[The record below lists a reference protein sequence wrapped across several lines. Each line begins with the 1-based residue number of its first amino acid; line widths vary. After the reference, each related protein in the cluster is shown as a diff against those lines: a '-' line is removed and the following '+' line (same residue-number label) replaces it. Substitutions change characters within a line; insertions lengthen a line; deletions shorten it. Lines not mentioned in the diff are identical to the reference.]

1 MVLPGEYAS
10 VPGYDLTIM
19 DTHDQES
26 PLDRIARMEAE
37 IRSALADRDL
47 AADADER
54 SDGHHHPAEA
64 ATDAEL
70 RERQLQ
76 DTLRMRQQLERLT
89 RARAAIAAGTYGICA
104 DCGKPIPEG
113 RLQAIPD
120 AERCVGCQSIWARRR

>member
-1 MVLPGEYAS
+1 LALSGEFES

-19 DTHDQES
+19 DTHDNES

-37 IRSALADRDL
+37 ITSALADRDL
-47 AADADER
+47 ASDADER

-64 ATDAEL
+64 ATDAEQ

-76 DTLRMRQQLERLT
+76 DTLRMRQQLERLA

-120 AERCVGCQSIWARRR
+120 AERCVSCQSIAARRR

>member
-1 MVLPGEYAS
+1 
-10 VPGYDLTIM
+10 M